1 MYELLYCSSA
11 SQDLTPNDITDI
23 LEISRKCNSEREI
36 TGCLLYYEK
45 QFIQIIEGDKQLI
58 KDLFAN
64 IEKDIRHENVIL
76 LGENKK
82 EKRFS
87 IIGVWLSKNFP

>member
-36 TGCLLYYEK
+36 TGCLCL
-45 QFIQIIEGDKQLI
+45 
-58 KDLFAN
+58 A
-64 IEKDIRHENVIL
+64 
-76 LGENKK
+76 
-82 EKRFS
+82 
-87 IIGVWLSKNFP
+87 